1 MKAQPLYSLS
11 FTADLSNLSDAFKNG
26 CVVAEL
32 GNNSGLGVNNT
43 WCEIRTEPTCLA
55 LGYHVFVD
63 AAVAAQYCEDF
74 GTVSDVSPEA
84 VRRWNHL
91 MRGVA

>member
-11 FTADLSNLSDAFKNG
+11 FTADLANLVDAFKNG

-32 GNNSGLGVNNT
+32 GNNSGLGTSNT
-43 WCEIRTEPTCLA
+43 WCEVRKEPSNVALA
-55 LGYHVFVD
+55 YHVFE
-63 AAVAAQYCEDF
+63 AAEQAAQYCEDF
-74 GTVSDVSPEA
+74 GTRSETSPEA
-84 VRRWNHL
+84 VRRWDYI